1 MQHLDKKDT
10 KRLAEDPVSLAIM
23 MDDSQLEHVIA
34 AFVSVLIQRIKDR
47 GG

>member
-1 MQHLDKKDT
+1 MQHIDKKST
-10 KRLAEDPVSLAIM
+10 KRLAEDPVSFAIM
-23 MDDSQLEHVIA
+23 MDDSQLEQIIA